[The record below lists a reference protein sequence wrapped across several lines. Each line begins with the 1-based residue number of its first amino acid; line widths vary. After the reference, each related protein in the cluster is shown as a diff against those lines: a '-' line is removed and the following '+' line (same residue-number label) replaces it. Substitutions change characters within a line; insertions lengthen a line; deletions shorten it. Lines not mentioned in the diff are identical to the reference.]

1 MYEMIVIPLFY
12 CYNFLFLFWI
22 FYFFIFIALQ
32 CKPLKDEKN
41 IYFSYRK
48 KRKILPDYPNF
59 GKYSNFFYKLE
70 YNNNSYIIF

>member
-32 CKPLKDEKN
+32 CKPLKDEKIFIFHIEKKEKYCPITQILEN
-41 IYFSYRK
+41 IL
-48 KRKILPDYPNF
+48 I
-59 GKYSNFFYKLE
+59 FFI
-70 YNNNSYIIF
+70 N